1 MVKDIGTELVKLKM
15 DKRINRIIFGFADNI
30 MIVWSGSFLPYKR
43 RSMTM
48 KELKLYELK
57 QVGGGNLLNDFLR
70 ELQKWQ
76 NRNRY
81 GRMIPKV

>member
-1 MVKDIGTELVKLKM
+1 
-15 DKRINRIIFGFADNI
+15 
-30 MIVWSGSFLPYKR
+30 
-43 RSMTM
+43 M